1 MKFPW
6 TKRCLLLVFCFWCS
20 WQLSA
25 ANADTID
32 PGIQPALAKMMRAYE
47 SAVSSGSLEEIKP
60 LLSKGFS
67 AVTLLGDEVSSVEQL
82 KASNDRML
90 ERLGGL
96 GSYHVEVVPDLVQQI
111 SPELVLLSGVTND
124 RLVSSVGN
132 TFEFR
137 TTWTAFGIKEDGAWK
152 LRRVHTAVMHPFDNS
167 FVHFIAK
174 GAKITYGVLAGLL
187 GVLLGGTLTALLIGR
202 RTSAKH
208 DA

>member
-1 MKFPW
+1 MRFLRI
-6 TKRCLLLVFCFWCS
+6 KRCVLIITCVGCVG
-20 WQLSA
+20 QIA
-25 ANADTID
+25 ASKADNID
-32 PGIQPALAKMMRAYE
+32 HEIQSTLTRMMRAYE
-47 SAVSSGSLEEIKP
+47 SAVSSGSFEEVKP
-60 LLSKGFS
+60 LLSEGFS

-82 KASNDRML
+82 KASNERML

-96 GSYHVEVVPDLVQQI
+96 GSYQVEVVPDLVQQI

-137 TTWTAFGIKEDGAWK
+137 TTWTAFGIKEGGAWK
-152 LRRVHTAVMHPFDNS
+152 LRRVHAAVMYPFDNS
-167 FVHFIAK
+167 FVRFVAK

-187 GVLLGGTLTALLIGR
+187 GVLLGGVLTALLIGR
-202 RTSAKH
+202 RTTAKD